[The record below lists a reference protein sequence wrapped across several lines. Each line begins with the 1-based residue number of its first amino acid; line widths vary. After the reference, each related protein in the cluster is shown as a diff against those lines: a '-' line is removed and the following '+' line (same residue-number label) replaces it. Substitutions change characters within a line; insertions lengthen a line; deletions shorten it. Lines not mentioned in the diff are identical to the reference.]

1 MLNQISFDHRVL
13 FCGKTRSGKTYLA
26 SRLTSK
32 LSRLLV
38 FDNLNRVNMSYS
50 SKIEIEGFIRGEDL
64 RIKVG
69 SLEVFD
75 LVVKQSFEYGYFT
88 AYVDE
93 LYSLVPNPAKIPESV
108 SLLWTRGGGNNIGA
122 WACVQRP
129 SRIPLF
135 VITELEHL
143 FVFKLK
149 NSDDR
154 KRAWDF
160 VGINPPLPNVP
171 NVDPHGFYYYSDF
184 SPQNEVLYVS
194 EFAGVD

>member
-1 MLNQISFDHRVL
+1 MLNTISFDHRVL
-13 FCGKTRSGKTYLA
+13 FCGKTRSGKTFLA
-26 SRLTSK
+26 SRLTST
-32 LSRLLV
+32 LPRLIV
-38 FDNLNRVNMSYS
+38 FDNLDRVNMPYAT
-50 SKIEIEGFIRGEDL
+50 KEEIEAFIAGDDVRVKIGD
-64 RIKVG
+64 VQ
-69 SLEVFD
+69 VFD
-75 LVVKQSFEYGYFT
+75 HVVKQSFNVGYYT
-88 AYVDE
+88 AYIDE
-93 LYSLVPNPAKIPESV
+93 LYSLVPHPQKIPDCV
-108 SLLWTRGGGNNIGA
+108 SMLWTRGGGNNIGA

-149 NSDDR
+149 NSEDR

-184 SPQNEVLYVS
+184 NPDNHVLYVS
-194 EFAGVD
+194 QFDNVT

>member
-1 MLNQISFDHRVL
+1 MLNEISFDHRVL
-13 FCGKTRSGKTYLA
+13 LCGKTRSGKTYLA

-38 FDNLNRVNMSYS
+38 FDNLDRVNMPYASRS
-50 SKIEIEGFIRGEDL
+50 EIEAFIAGADV
-64 RIKVG
+64 RIK
-69 SLEVFD
+69 LRDIELFD
-75 LVVKQSFEYGYFT
+75 YTVKRAFEHGYFT
-88 AYVDE
+88 VYVDE
-93 LYSLVPNPAKIPESV
+93 LYALVPNAAKIPESV
-108 SLLWTRGGGNNIGA
+108 TLLWTRGGGNHIGA

-129 SRIPLF
+129 ARIPLF

-160 VGINPPLPNVP
+160 VGVKPPLPNVP

-184 SPQNEVLYVS
+184 STQNEVLYVS
-194 EFAGVD
+194 EFENVR